1 MPKVHSIGP
10 KHFVQLIDLPVIWGK
25 KFVVRGWTQEIEEPF
40 RTSEPFLVRLPKY
53 KALAFGKWT
62 GFKTEEDALKSALN
76 TREVTYDDFTEEAG
90 WTAPDSDREAS
101 SHNLYSRFNNMD
113 GASDVYD
120 WQAYHYVATQSESV
134 GP

>member
-10 KHFVQLIDLPVIWGK
+10 KHFVQVIDLPVIWGT

-40 RTSEPFLVRLPKY
+40 RTSKPFLVRLPKY

-62 GFKTEEDALKSALN
+62 GFKTEEEALKSALE

-90 WTAPDSDREAS
+90 WTAPESGGEKSSKDFYSGLDSLDGTLTI
-101 SHNLYSRFNNMD
+101 HNWETYYRM
-113 GASDVYD
+113 AKE
-120 WQAYHYVATQSESV
+120 SEQ
-134 GP
+134 